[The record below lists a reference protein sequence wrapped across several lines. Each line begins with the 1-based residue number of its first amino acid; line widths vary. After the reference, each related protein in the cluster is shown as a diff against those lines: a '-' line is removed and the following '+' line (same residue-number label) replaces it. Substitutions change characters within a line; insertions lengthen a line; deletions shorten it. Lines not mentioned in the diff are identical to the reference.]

1 MSYCLNPACPMPHQ
15 NLEGTKFCRSCGSK
29 LLLKDRYRAI
39 KPIGQGGFGRTFLA
53 VDEDKP
59 SKPRCV
65 IKQFFP
71 QAQGTSNIQ
80 KAAELF
86 HQEAMRLDELGQH
99 PQIPDLLA
107 HFEQDG
113 FSYLVQEFIEGLTLS
128 QELASKRSFN
138 ETEIRQ
144 LLNDLLPVL
153 QFVHSQ
159 QVIHRDIKPA
169 NIIRRSLP
177 LQKGSQGGIVLVDF
191 GASKVATKA
200 ALQQTGT
207 TIGSPEYV
215 APEQARGWAVFA
227 SDIYSLGV
235 TCIHLLTGLSP
246 FNLYDIQQDR
256 WVWRQFLKRPVSDA
270 LGKILDKT
278 IESAIA
284 RRYQSATEVL
294 RDLNSQSAAPAMP
307 KSPSPPV
314 KSSPVVAPPTAAKGI
329 IDQELA
335 DVSSQFLGAKPA
347 KNHQEAANSQKPLS
361 SPNTKPKSPIEQELE
376 ELRSQFIDPGK

>member
-1 MSYCLNPACPMPHQ
+1 MPHQ
-15 NLEGTKFCRSCGSK
+15 NLDGAKFCRSCGSK

-278 IESAIA
+278 IESALN

-294 RDLNSQSAAPAMP
+294 RDLNYQSAAPAMP
-307 KSPSPPV
+307 KPASPPV
-314 KSSPVVAPPTAAKGI
+314 KSPPAVAPPPVAKGI

-335 DVSSQFLGAKPA
+335 DVSSQFLGVTPGKS
-347 KNHQEAANSQKPLS
+347 HQESANSQQPLS
-361 SPNTKPKSPIEQELE
+361 SPNSQFKSQIDQELE
-376 ELRSQFIDPGK
+376 ELRSQFLDPGK